1 MLIKAKKENK
11 MGKTRRKDPM
21 QDTYEAES
29 KMMELY
35 DKLASEWA
43 LKVESAQKSK
53 AVAKQ

>member
-1 MLIKAKKENK
+1 MLTKAKKGVNK
-11 MGKTRRKDPM
+11 MGKTYRKDPM

-43 LKVESAQKSK
+43 KKVEAKAAQKRS
-53 AVAKQ
+53 AT